1 MIGLIWQITLDALGM
16 AMIYVLLASGLNLI
30 IDVNRVVLV
39 AYGNFYMLGAYAI
52 WFFVTVLR
60 WPYLLSLCGSIVIS
74 AALGGV
80 VHLVIFRYTRRH
92 ELRFLTNLTA
102 ALGLMMV
109 MGQMAVLLLGTD
121 AKSMPAVFPGR
132 IAILGGGIS
141 RDRAVIIVLGL
152 LLTIAIG
159 AFLRKTNIGRAMRAV
174 AYKPDVAALQGVN
187 PGRVYLATMVVGC
200 GVAGFAG
207 ALIAP
212 LFPIAQTLS
221 SIIMIVL
228 LVVMFGGI
236 GSMAGAIAAG
246 LIFALAQSFGQS
258 FIGTGLAQ
266 IVVFLIVG
274 AIIYFRP
281 GGLFGKPGTDM
292 GV

>member
-1 MIGLIWQITLDALGM
+1 VVSLIWQITIDALGM

-30 IDVNRVVLV
+30 IGVNRIVLV
-39 AYGNFYMLGAYAI
+39 AYGNFYMLGAYAF
-52 WFFVTVLR
+52 WFLATLLR
-60 WPYLLSLCGSIVIS
+60 WPYVFSLCGSILIS
-74 AALGGV
+74 AMLGGV
-80 VHLVIFRYTRRH
+80 VYLAIFRYTQRH
-92 ELRFLTNLTA
+92 EQRFLTNLTA

-109 MGQMAVLLLGTD
+109 MGQAAVLLLGTD
-121 AKSMPAVFPGR
+121 AKSVPSAFPGR
-132 IAILGGGIS
+132 ITILGAGIS
-141 RDRAVIIVLGL
+141 RDRVVIIVLGL
-152 LLTIAIG
+152 LLTVAVGI
-159 AFLRKTNIGRAMRAV
+159 FLRKTNIGRAMRAV

-187 PGRVYLATMVVGC
+187 PGKVYLATMVVGC

-212 LFPIAQTLS
+212 LFPVAQTMS
-221 SIIMIVL
+221 SIIMIIL

-236 GSMAGAIAAG
+236 GSMVGAIVAG
-246 LIFALAQSFGQS
+246 LIFALGQSFGQS

-274 AIIYFRP
+274 VIIYFRP
-281 GGLFGKPGTDM
+281 GGLFGRPGADV